1 MRLTRN
7 LVLSCEILA
16 AHALRTLLAITGV
29 IVGVAAV
36 ILAVSAGQGAEE
48 RILARIRTMGTNL
61 IIVNAGQ
68 TSIVAGRQR
77 QVSIVKTLVPADAR
91 AVASDCPSVA
101 VTCPAAIRKLKVHWE
116 GETAS
121 TSVAGLAA
129 EGFRIRNL
137 HVAAGRALEAEEG
150 RAARRVAVLGATV
163 VRNLFGDDDPIG
175 QQIRIGRVPFEVVGT
190 LARKGM
196 DPNGA
201 DQDDIVI
208 VPLETALRRLFNVTH
223 VQTIYVQ
230 ATGADALGR
239 AEQEIGAVLHERH
252 RLGEKADDFTVQNQA
267 VLLETERQTSRS
279 LTTLVGGAAAI
290 SLAVGG
296 VGILAVML
304 ISVRQRT
311 REIGLRRALGARRRD
326 IRTQFLLESALL
338 AGVGGLAGILLGI
351 AGVSAISALGYWDM
365 VISWPAAGVGF
376 LFSVVVG
383 VIFGLYPATCA
394 ARLQPIEALRAE

>member
-1 MRLTRN
+1 MRLARN
-7 LVLSCEILA
+7 LALSCEILA
-16 AHALRTLLAITGV
+16 AHKLRTLLAITGV

-36 ILAVSAGQGAEE
+36 ILAVSAGRGAEE
-48 RILARIRTMGTNL
+48 RILSRIRSMGTNL

-77 QVSIVKTLVPADAR
+77 QVSTVKTLVPADAR

-101 VTCPAAIRKLKVHWE
+101 IVCPAAIRKMKVHWE

-121 TSVAGLAA
+121 TSVTGMTP

-137 HVAAGRALEAEEG
+137 RLLSGRGFESEES

-163 VRNLFGDDDPIG
+163 ARNLFGNGDPIG

-190 LARKGM
+190 LIPKGM

-208 VPLETALRRLFNVTH
+208 VPLEAAMRRLLNVTH

-239 AEQEIGAVLHERH
+239 AEREVGEVLHERH
-252 RLGEKADDFTVQNQA
+252 RLGEKADDFTIQNQA
-267 VLLETERQTSRS
+267 VLLETERETSRS
-279 LTTLVGGAAAI
+279 LTMLVGGAAAI

-311 REIGLRRALGARRRD
+311 GEIGLRRALGARRRD

-338 AGVGGLAGILLGI
+338 AVLGGVAGILLGV
-351 AGVSAISALGYWDM
+351 AGASAVSALGYWDM
-365 VISWPAAGVGF
+365 VISWPAAGAGF
-376 LFSVVVG
+376 LFSVMVG
-383 VIFGLYPATCA
+383 VVFGLYPAICA